1 MRTLWLVLTGCCTLT
16 ACSTWPEAGR
26 GGGEPHGLI
35 AEATYLTVLNH
46 SEQASLLA
54 QAEVLDAQT
63 ELMVLQGAAF
73 CVPAAILQLQQ
84 QGLKVRNQL
93 TAELIADAMDDLA
106 TYQHLIR
113 QVRWRFDGVRRQSQ
127 CALSATVNVP
137 ENHQQGTEFA
147 IFSVL
152 FDINS
157 AAIGSGYQRHLQLIA
172 DLSQRCQC
180 QLSLV
185 GHTDQQGDAVAN
197 QKLAQQRVETV
208 RQAMLKLGV
217 SVVSEVS
224 VGAAEPLVQQFAN
237 ETLNRRV
244 DIFIRPL
251 GAKDAATAAPSALLL
266 RQWHDAGVVQP
277 R

>member
-46 SEQASLLA
+46 SEQSSLLA
-54 QAEVLDAQT
+54 QAEVLDTQT

-93 TAELIADAMDDLA
+93 TAGLIADAMDDLA

-113 QVRWRFDGVRRQSQ
+113 QVRSRFDGVRRQSQ
-127 CALSATVNVP
+127 CALSATVNFP
-137 ENHQQGTEFA
+137 ENHQQRTEFA

-157 AAIGSGYQRHLQLIA
+157 AVIGSGYQRHLQLIA
-172 DLSQRCQC
+172 DLSQSCHC

-208 RQAMLKLGV
+208 RQAMIKLGV

-224 VGAAEPLVQQFAN
+224 VGAEEPLLQQFSN

-244 DIFIRPL
+244 DVFIRPL
-251 GAKDAATAAPSALLL
+251 VAKDAETAAPSVLLL